1 MDVRAPVRAGII
13 AAGLGERLKA
23 SGPMKPLVPVLGR
36 PLIDRVL
43 EAIGD
48 AGATEAVVIIN
59 EASTAI
65 RDHVAAAE
73 WPFAIRW
80 IVRTTPSSMHSFLL
94 VLEAL
99 GGDQPVLLST
109 VDTLA
114 PPGAFGEFVRAARE
128 GDADVTLALT
138 RLVDD
143 EKPLR
148 VVLEGRR
155 VTAMGDAA
163 AGSPL
168 ATAGYYFVH
177 PRVLREADLARRD
190 QVPAL
195 RAFLSRLV
203 ARGYRV
209 DGIIMPDSIDVDRP
223 ADVAAAEQLLR

>member
-1 MDVRAPVRAGII
+1 MRPGTPVRAGII

-23 SGPMKPLVPVLGR
+23 SGSLKPLVPVLGR

-43 EAIGD
+43 DAV
-48 AGATEAVVIIN
+48 AGAGAGEVVVIIN

-65 RDHVAAAE
+65 RDHVAAGA
-73 WPFAIRW
+73 WPFPIRW
-80 IVRTTPSSMHSFLL
+80 IVKTTPSSMHSFLL

-99 GGDQPVLLST
+99 GGREPVLMST

-114 PPGAFGEFVRAARE
+114 PDGAFAAFVRAA
-128 GDADVTLALT
+128 ADGGADLTLALT
-138 RLVDD
+138 GFVDD

-148 VVLEGRR
+148 VALDGRR
-155 VTAMGDAA
+155 VTALGDAA

-177 PRVLREADLARRD
+177 PRVLAEAEAARRD
-190 QVPAL
+190 GLTAL
-195 RAFLSRLV
+195 RAFLGRLL

-209 DGIIMPDSIDVDRP
+209 DGIMMPDSIDVDRP